1 MEERST
7 PAEVGSNAGL
17 GLAFP
22 ERDYVAFD
30 PFDGDRDTDIRCRT
44 VKLAKARKEHACG
57 GLERGGSHRIFP
69 GELHRYER
77 AIVDGEWSD
86 CRVCLTCMDKWLT
99 EIGRPRATSPN
110 AGSEPGAHGLG

>member
-1 MEERST
+1 MARHSPPT
-7 PAEVGSNAGL
+7 AVGSNAGL

-30 PFDGDRDTDIRCRT
+30 PFDGESDPDIRCRT
-44 VKLAKARKEHACG
+44 VKLARARKEHPCR
-57 GLERGGSHRIFP
+57 GLERGASHRIWP

-86 CRVCLTCMDKWLT
+86 CRVCLACMDKWLT
-99 EIGRPRATSPN
+99 EIGRPRAASPN
-110 AGSEPGAHGLG
+110 AK